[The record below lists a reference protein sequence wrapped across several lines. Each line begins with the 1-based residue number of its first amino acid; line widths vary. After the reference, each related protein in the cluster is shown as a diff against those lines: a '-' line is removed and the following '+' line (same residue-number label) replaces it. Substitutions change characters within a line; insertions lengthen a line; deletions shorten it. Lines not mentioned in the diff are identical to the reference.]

1 MIERILKEKLH
12 LSDKQIEDLNTLIYF
27 EGYDVSDE
35 MSVDGNSVVLVSR
48 FEETHND
55 SIVRITYEPIS
66 QNILVR
72 MRSFVYGKDEE
83 AISDSKI
90 VLGKN
95 GKVDLAMEYQ
105 AKGETIRGSVVNGVY
120 TYYSDRMYAHEN
132 ILDSVKGDVVTATL
146 LGKVKFLANAKT
158 ELPLD
163 KPISNDGFVL

>member
-83 AISDSKI
+83 AISDSK
-90 VLGKN
+90 
-95 GKVDLAMEYQ
+95 VDLAMEYQ
-105 AKGETIRGSVVNGVY
+105 AKGETIRGSVINGVY

>member
-27 EGYDVSDE
+27 DGYEVSDE

-48 FEETHND
+48 FAETHND

-83 AISDSKI
+83 AGGPAAADAGHEPGGISPGGGQHGGHR
-90 VLGKN
+90 L
-95 GKVDLAMEYQ
+95 
-105 AKGETIRGSVVNGVY
+105 
-120 TYYSDRMYAHEN
+120 
-132 ILDSVKGDVVTATL
+132 
-146 LGKVKFLANAKT
+146 
-158 ELPLD
+158 
-163 KPISNDGFVL
+163 

>member
-27 EGYDVSDE
+27 EGYEVSDE
-35 MSVDGNSVVLVSR
+35 INVDDDSVVLISR
-48 FEETHND
+48 FAETHND

-66 QNILVR
+66 QNIIVR
-72 MRSFVYGKDEE
+72 MRAFVYGKNEE
-83 AISDSKI
+83 AISDSKL

-105 AKGETIRGSVVNGVY
+105 AKGETIRGSIVNGIY
-120 TYYSDRMYAHEN
+120 TYCSNRMYGHEN
-132 ILDSVKGDVVTATL
+132 ILDSAKGDVVTATL